1 MAMYRFNHIGF
12 GSSGIARA
20 SAFFVL
26 LLLLIG
32 CTGGDDDGRR
42 IGDTIVGTWHRGT
55 NPDDVVIE
63 GDAELDPDALPIQK
77 LIFLGDGSY
86 NGMVRKG
93 SFQAL
98 SKDGEITSEGTYQCD
113 NSNLRLEYI
122 DEYSEKQK
130 LGGSGTVALCHGD
143 FWCNHHR
150 EHLQAAIAIDLF
162 LFAHLVIV
170 EYKILCDL
178 TKGREIS

>member
-1 MAMYRFNHIGF
+1 MHIFNHQGL

-130 LGGSGTVALCHGD
+130 LLMQVVSFTEDVVRLRYVMGTFGVTITV
-143 FWCNHHR
+143 N
-150 EHLQAAIAIDLF
+150 I
-162 LFAHLVIV
+162 
-170 EYKILCDL
+170 YKQQ
-178 TKGREIS
+178 

>member
-1 MAMYRFNHIGF
+1 MYRFNHIGF

-122 DEYSEKQK
+122 DENSEKQK
-130 LGGSGTVALCHGD
+130 LLMQVVSFTEEVVRLRYVMGTFGVTITV
-143 FWCNHHR
+143 N
-150 EHLQAAIAIDLF
+150 I
-162 LFAHLVIV
+162 
-170 EYKILCDL
+170 YKQQ
-178 TKGREIS
+178 

>member
-55 NPDDVVIE
+55 NSDDVVIE

-130 LGGSGTVALCHGD
+130 LLMQVVSFTEEVVRLRYVMGTFGVTITV
-143 FWCNHHR
+143 N
-150 EHLQAAIAIDLF
+150 I
-162 LFAHLVIV
+162 
-170 EYKILCDL
+170 YKQQ
-178 TKGREIS
+178 

>member
-1 MAMYRFNHIGF
+1 MHIFNHQGF

-20 SAFFVL
+20 SAFFIL
-26 LLLLIG
+26 LFLLIG
-32 CTGGDDDGRR
+32 CAGGDDDGRR
-42 IGDTIVGTWHRGT
+42 IGDTIVGTWQRGT

-63 GDAELDPDALPIQK
+63 GDSELA
-77 LIFLGDGSY
+77 Y

-130 LGGSGTVALCHGD
+130 LLMQVVSFTEEVVRLRYVMGTFGVTITV
-143 FWCNHHR
+143 N
-150 EHLQAAIAIDLF
+150 I
-162 LFAHLVIV
+162 
-170 EYKILCDL
+170 YKQQ
-178 TKGREIS
+178 

>member
-1 MAMYRFNHIGF
+1 MYRFNHIGF

-113 NSNLRLEYI
+113 NSNLRLEYM

-130 LGGSGTVALCHGD
+130 LLMQVVSFTEEVVRLRYVMGTFGVTITV
-143 FWCNHHR
+143 N
-150 EHLQAAIAIDLF
+150 I
-162 LFAHLVIV
+162 
-170 EYKILCDL
+170 YKQQ
-178 TKGREIS
+178 

>member
-1 MAMYRFNHIGF
+1 LEALVLPGLLP
-12 GSSGIARA
+12 
-20 SAFFVL
+20 FFVL

-130 LGGSGTVALCHGD
+130 LLMQVVSFTEDVVRLRYVMGTFGVTITV
-143 FWCNHHR
+143 N
-150 EHLQAAIAIDLF
+150 I
-162 LFAHLVIV
+162 
-170 EYKILCDL
+170 YKQQ
-178 TKGREIS
+178 

>member
-1 MAMYRFNHIGF
+1 MYRFNHIGF

-20 SAFFVL
+20 SAFFIL
-26 LLLLIG
+26 LFLLIG
-32 CTGGDDDGRR
+32 CAGGDDDGRR
-42 IGDTIVGTWHRGT
+42 IGDTIVGTWQRGT

-63 GDAELDPDALPIQK
+63 GDSELDPDELPIQK
-77 LIFLGDGSY
+77 LTFLGDGTY

-130 LGGSGTVALCHGD
+130 LLMQVVSFTEDVVRLRYVMGTFGVTITV
-143 FWCNHHR
+143 N
-150 EHLQAAIAIDLF
+150 I
-162 LFAHLVIV
+162 
-170 EYKILCDL
+170 YKQQ
-178 TKGREIS
+178 

>member
-1 MAMYRFNHIGF
+1 MYRFNHIGF

-42 IGDTIVGTWHRGT
+42 IGDTIVGTWYRGT

-130 LGGSGTVALCHGD
+130 LLMQVVSFTEDVVRLRYVMGTFGVTITV
-143 FWCNHHR
+143 N
-150 EHLQAAIAIDLF
+150 I
-162 LFAHLVIV
+162 
-170 EYKILCDL
+170 YKQQ
-178 TKGREIS
+178 

>member
-130 LGGSGTVALCHGD
+130 LLMQVVSFTEEVVRLRYVMGTFGVTITV
-143 FWCNHHR
+143 N
-150 EHLQAAIAIDLF
+150 I
-162 LFAHLVIV
+162 
-170 EYKILCDL
+170 YKQQ
-178 TKGREIS
+178 

>member
-130 LGGSGTVALCHGD
+130 LLMQVVSFTEDVVRLRYVMGTFGVTITV
-143 FWCNHHR
+143 N
-150 EHLQAAIAIDLF
+150 I
-162 LFAHLVIV
+162 
-170 EYKILCDL
+170 YKQ
-178 TKGREIS
+178 E

>member
-42 IGDTIVGTWHRGT
+42 IGDTIVGTWQRGT

-98 SKDGEITSEGTYQCD
+98 SKDGQITSEGTYQCD

-122 DEYSEKQK
+122 DEYDEKQK
-130 LGGSGTVALCHGD
+130 LLMQVVSFTEDVVRLRYVMGTFGVTITV
-143 FWCNHHR
+143 N
-150 EHLQAAIAIDLF
+150 I
-162 LFAHLVIV
+162 
-170 EYKILCDL
+170 YKQ
-178 TKGREIS
+178 E

>member
-130 LGGSGTVALCHGD
+130 LLMQVVSFTEEVVRLRYVMGTFGVTITV
-143 FWCNHHR
+143 N
-150 EHLQAAIAIDLF
+150 I
-162 LFAHLVIV
+162 
-170 EYKILCDL
+170 YKQ
-178 TKGREIS
+178 K

>member
-130 LGGSGTVALCHGD
+130 LLMQVVSFTEDVVRLRYVMGTFGVTITV
-143 FWCNHHR
+143 N
-150 EHLQAAIAIDLF
+150 I
-162 LFAHLVIV
+162 
-170 EYKILCDL
+170 YKQ
-178 TKGREIS
+178 K

>member
-130 LGGSGTVALCHGD
+130 LLMQVVSFTEDVVRLRYVMGTFGVTITV
-143 FWCNHHR
+143 N
-150 EHLQAAIAIDLF
+150 I
-162 LFAHLVIV
+162 
-170 EYKILCDL
+170 YKQQ
-178 TKGREIS
+178 

>member
-1 MAMYRFNHIGF
+1 MYRFNHIGF

-130 LGGSGTVALCHGD
+130 LLMQVVSFTEDVVRLRYVMGTFGVTITV
-143 FWCNHHR
+143 N
-150 EHLQAAIAIDLF
+150 I
-162 LFAHLVIV
+162 
-170 EYKILCDL
+170 YKQ
-178 TKGREIS
+178 K

>member
-1 MAMYRFNHIGF
+1 MYRFNHIGF

-42 IGDTIVGTWHRGT
+42 IGDTIVGTWQRGT

-63 GDAELDPDALPIQK
+63 GDSELDPDELPIQK
-77 LIFLGDGSY
+77 LTFLGDGTY

-130 LGGSGTVALCHGD
+130 LLMQVVSFTEEVVRLRYVMGTFGVTITV
-143 FWCNHHR
+143 N
-150 EHLQAAIAIDLF
+150 I
-162 LFAHLVIV
+162 
-170 EYKILCDL
+170 YKQQ
-178 TKGREIS
+178 

>member
-1 MAMYRFNHIGF
+1 MYRFNHIGF

-130 LGGSGTVALCHGD
+130 LLMQVVSFTEEVVRLRYVMGTFGVTITV
-143 FWCNHHR
+143 N
-150 EHLQAAIAIDLF
+150 I
-162 LFAHLVIV
+162 
-170 EYKILCDL
+170 YKQQ
-178 TKGREIS
+178 

>member
-1 MAMYRFNHIGF
+1 MYRFNHIGF

-98 SKDGEITSEGTYQCD
+98 SKDGQITSEGTYQCD
-113 NSNLRLEYI
+113 NSNLRLEDI
-122 DEYSEKQK
+122 DEYDEKQK
-130 LGGSGTVALCHGD
+130 LLMQVVSFTEDVVRLRYVMGTFGVTITV
-143 FWCNHHR
+143 N
-150 EHLQAAIAIDLF
+150 I
-162 LFAHLVIV
+162 
-170 EYKILCDL
+170 YKQ
-178 TKGREIS
+178 K

>member
-1 MAMYRFNHIGF
+1 MYRFNHIGF

-42 IGDTIVGTWHRGT
+42 IGDTIVGTWQRGT

-63 GDAELDPDALPIQK
+63 GDSELDPDELPIQK
-77 LIFLGDGSY
+77 LTFLGDGTY

-130 LGGSGTVALCHGD
+130 LLMQVVSFTEDVVRLRYVMGTFGVTITV
-143 FWCNHHR
+143 N
-150 EHLQAAIAIDLF
+150 I
-162 LFAHLVIV
+162 
-170 EYKILCDL
+170 YKQ
-178 TKGREIS
+178 K

>member
-122 DEYSEKQK
+122 DENSEKQK
-130 LGGSGTVALCHGD
+130 LLMQVVSFTEEVVRLRYVMGTFGVTITV
-143 FWCNHHR
+143 N
-150 EHLQAAIAIDLF
+150 I
-162 LFAHLVIV
+162 
-170 EYKILCDL
+170 YKQQ
-178 TKGREIS
+178 

>member
-77 LIFLGDGSY
+77 LIFLGGGSY

-130 LGGSGTVALCHGD
+130 LLMQVVSFTEDVVRLRYVMGTFGVTITV
-143 FWCNHHR
+143 N
-150 EHLQAAIAIDLF
+150 I
-162 LFAHLVIV
+162 
-170 EYKILCDL
+170 YKQQ
-178 TKGREIS
+178 

>member
-1 MAMYRFNHIGF
+1 MYRFNHIGF

-130 LGGSGTVALCHGD
+130 LLMQVVSFTEDVVRLRYVMGTFGVTITV
-143 FWCNHHR
+143 N
-150 EHLQAAIAIDLF
+150 I
-162 LFAHLVIV
+162 
-170 EYKILCDL
+170 YKQQ
-178 TKGREIS
+178 

>member
-113 NSNLRLEYI
+113 NSNLRLEYM

-130 LGGSGTVALCHGD
+130 LLMQVVSFTEDVVRLRYVMGTFGVTITV
-143 FWCNHHR
+143 N
-150 EHLQAAIAIDLF
+150 I
-162 LFAHLVIV
+162 
-170 EYKILCDL
+170 YKQQ
-178 TKGREIS
+178 